1 MVWYIKIINVCI
13 TVFIL
18 LRIQSPINASL
29 QWAPSLILI
38 SAVLKSAIGTPVR
51 LKLLPGRMVLLEQ
64 LTIWEWVTFRMIG
77 RLAEAYSRLAQTLE
91 IETIQKP
98 FGGVLGTP
106 SIKSLRSKK
115 TNEYNISFISFPNES
130 FNFVHFSWLLIK
142 I

>member
-51 LKLLPGRMVLLEQ
+51 LTSWKDGFVRTTDYLRVGDFQNDRKISGGIFKTRTNIGNRDHAKAV
-64 LTIWEWVTFRMIG
+64 WGSSGNTFDQI
-77 RLAEAYSRLAQTLE
+77 
-91 IETIQKP
+91 
-98 FGGVLGTP
+98 
-106 SIKSLRSKK
+106 IKK
-115 TNEYNISFISFPNES
+115 
-130 FNFVHFSWLLIK
+130 
-142 I
+142 